1 MEITQHMYA
10 RVLLRCIG
18 LPEHP
23 RPIFVS
29 ADTDPHAVQ
38 FAAIFAEEAF
48 RAGAPVC
55 DVAYTDP
62 YVNRARFLH
71 APKGKEVLFPP
82 HVTQRAQDTVDLNG
96 ANVALYGNAELGVY
110 DGIDP
115 QLPNLQR
122 SMFFAARK
130 PFHDRQI
137 RYLSP
142 WLVGAVPTEAWAR
155 KLGITVDAL
164 WGLIFKVTGIDRDDP
179 IGYLEGTVAALKRR
193 TERLNKLG
201 IRTLHFQGLGTEL
214 RVGLSERARWL
225 GGAKQAEDGV
235 WFVANWP
242 TFEVFTTPD
251 WRSVTGH
258 VAITKPCVVSGNVV
272 QGLRLK
278 IEGGEIVALAADAE
292 QNAYERLVAT
302 EDSLDTTAPKFRGAR
317 RVGEVALVGGSPVAQ
332 AATLF
337 YSTLFDENAACHIA
351 TGSAYVGALDG
362 ASAMS
367 PAELA
372 EIGCNQSDTHHD
384 IMISD
389 SETDVFA
396 LCADGRHVQV
406 IEGGQW
412 TPEFA

>member
-1 MEITQHMYA
+1 
-10 RVLLRCIG
+10 
-18 LPEHP
+18 
-23 RPIFVS
+23 
-29 ADTDPHAVQ
+29 
-38 FAAIFAEEAF
+38 
-48 RAGAPVC
+48 
-55 DVAYTDP
+55 
-62 YVNRARFLH
+62 
-71 APKGKEVLFPP
+71 
-82 HVTQRAQDTVDLNG
+82 
-96 ANVALYGNAELGVY
+96 
-110 DGIDP
+110 
-115 QLPNLQR
+115 
-122 SMFFAARK
+122 MFFAARK

-235 WFVANWP
+235 WFVSNWP

-278 IEGGEIVALAADAE
+278 IEGGEIVALAAEAG

-332 AATLF
+332 AGTLF
-337 YSTLFDENAACHIA
+337 YSC
-351 TGSAYVGALDG
+351 
-362 ASAMS
+362 
-367 PAELA
+367 
-372 EIGCNQSDTHHD
+372 
-384 IMISD
+384 IS
-389 SETDVFA
+389 
-396 LCADGRHVQV
+396 
-406 IEGGQW
+406 
-412 TPEFA
+412 